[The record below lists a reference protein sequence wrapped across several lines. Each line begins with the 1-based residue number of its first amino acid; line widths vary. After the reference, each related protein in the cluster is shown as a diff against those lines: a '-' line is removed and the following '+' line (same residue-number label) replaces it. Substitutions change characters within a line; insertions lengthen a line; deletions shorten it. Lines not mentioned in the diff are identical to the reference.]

1 MDSNEI
7 IKDVKEYINRLYSEY
22 TERGGGY
29 NYRYVHAVRVCNMA
43 LRYVNENDVEID
55 SEALALSCLLHD
67 VGKVSFTNGSEINMG
82 LDDIHHCKEG
92 AKKAK
97 EILIELGVKDS
108 ELIKHVADVILNHH
122 SINQELK
129 IIEILQN
136 SDDLDELGYLNV
148 WRMFSFSSQKKRSPI
163 DNCRYWAEQYP
174 IAKKKVD
181 SNFSIPFFKD
191 LALKRLE
198 KCNDFIKKFE
208 EELKSQD

>member
-1 MDSNEI
+1 MDSDKI
-7 IKDVKEYINRLYSEY
+7 INKVKKYINKLYSEY

-43 LRYVNENDVEID
+43 MRYVEENNIEID
-55 SEALALSCLLHD
+55 SKALALSCLLHD
-67 VGKVSFTNGSEINMG
+67 VGKVSFTDGVEINMD

-97 EILIELGVKDS
+97 EILIGLGVEDMV
-108 ELIKHVADVILNHH
+108 LIEHVSDVILNHH
-122 SINQELK
+122 STNHELK
-129 IIEILQN
+129 IVEILQN

-148 WRMFSFSSQKKRSPI
+148 WRMFNFSSQKKRPPFDTCS
-163 DNCRYWAEQYP
+163 YWVKQYP
-174 IAKKKVD
+174 LVKEKVD

-198 KCNDFIKKFE
+198 RCNDFINKFE
-208 EELKSQD
+208 EELESRD